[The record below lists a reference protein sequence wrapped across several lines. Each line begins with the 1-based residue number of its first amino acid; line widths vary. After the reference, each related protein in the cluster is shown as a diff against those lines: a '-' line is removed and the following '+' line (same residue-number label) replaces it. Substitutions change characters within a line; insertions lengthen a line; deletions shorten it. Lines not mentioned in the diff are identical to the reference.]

1 MPGLILKLAPGE
13 RFVANG
19 VVIENGDRRARLNIL
34 TPDSN
39 VLRLRDALH
48 PDEANTPVR
57 RVCYIVQLLLAGEV
71 PELKA
76 KPQIRTGIDQLG
88 AVFTDGES
96 ARRLARAA
104 EDVALGRY
112 YPALRGLRALLPMED
127 RLMALAGEGGTP

>member
-1 MPGLILKLAPGE
+1 MPGLILKLGPGE

-57 RVCYIVQLLLAGEV
+57 RVCYIVQLVLAGEAD
-71 PELKA
+71 PDEA
-76 KPQIRTGIDQLG
+76 KRQIGIGIDQLIQ
-88 AVFTDGES
+88 VFADEPTR
-96 ARRLARAA
+96 RRLARAA
-104 EDVALGRY
+104 EDAALGRF
-112 YPALRGLRALLPMED
+112 YPALRALRSVLPMEA
-127 RLMALAGEGGTP
+127 RLMRIGEPS